1 LKKLKKEASD
11 TSEFE
16 RHRRELGKLEKQNKD
31 LTSSSNENE
40 RELRRMRSSLSKA
53 GIDVNDLSS
62 EEAKLQNKI
71 EKTTSALKEQTQA
84 LNKFGDASA

>member
-1 LKKLKKEASD
+1 
-11 TSEFE
+11 
-16 RHRRELGKLEKQNKD
+16 
-31 LTSSSNENE
+31 
-40 RELRRMRSSLSKA
+40 MRSSLSKA

-84 LNKFGDASA
+84 LNKFGNASAQMEGLGDKLGMVGSIAAAAGYTAFPW